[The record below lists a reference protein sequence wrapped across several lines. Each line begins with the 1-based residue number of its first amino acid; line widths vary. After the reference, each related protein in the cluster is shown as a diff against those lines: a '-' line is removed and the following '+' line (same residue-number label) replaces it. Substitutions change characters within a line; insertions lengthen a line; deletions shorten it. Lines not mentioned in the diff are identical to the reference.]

1 MTLRP
6 QPPTETGRFITFEG
20 GEGVGKS
27 TQLARLAD
35 YLRSRG
41 HDVVATREPGGTPK
55 AEALRAALLSGRLAS
70 LGPLA
75 EAALFAAA
83 RIDHV
88 DALIAPALKR
98 GAFVL
103 CDRFVDSTRAYQGA
117 RGGVPQKTIAALEQ
131 AAVGTLRPD
140 LTIILDLPPG
150 EGLARAAGRRGGAQ
164 EVDRFEAEDA
174 EFHEGLRQAFL
185 DIAAREPER
194 CCVVNA
200 SLPPDEVAKAI
211 RELIDARFLEP
222 AQATAA
228 Q

>member
-1 MTLRP
+1 MSSAS
-6 QPPTETGRFITFEG
+6 PTDTGRFITFEG

-27 TQLARLAD
+27 TQIARLSE
-35 YLRSRG
+35 YLRDRG
-41 HDVVATREPGGTPK
+41 LSVVATREPGGTPK

-88 DALIAPALKR
+88 DALIVPALKR

-103 CDRFVDSTRAYQGA
+103 CDRFIDSTRAYQGA
-117 RGGVPQKTIAALEQ
+117 RGGVAPQAIAALER

-140 LTIILDLPPG
+140 LTIILDLPPE
-150 EGLARAAGRRGGAQ
+150 EGLQRAAGRRGAA
-164 EVDRFEAEDA
+164 ENVDRFEAEEAD
-174 EFHEGLRQAFL
+174 FHEGLRQAFL
-185 DIAAREPER
+185 DIAALEPGR

-211 RELIDARFLEP
+211 RELIEARFLEP
-222 AQATAA
+222 AHAAAA